1 MQLLVSRNIVFQQD
15 NAPIHMAH
23 KVTQWFKEKNIT
35 IMNWPASSPDLNH
48 IENVWKLM
56 KDNIQ
61 KHKNFLRTIDELKAA
76 LKEEWS
82 NFDMSLLRAVVES
95 MP

>member
-1 MQLLVSRNIVFQQD
+1 
-15 NAPIHMAH
+15 
-23 KVTQWFKEKNIT
+23 
-35 IMNWPASSPDLNH
+35 
-48 IENVWKLM
+48 M

-61 KHKNFLRTIDELKAA
+61 KHKNFLRTIDELKTA

-82 NFDMSLLRAVVES
+82 DFDTSLLRAVVES